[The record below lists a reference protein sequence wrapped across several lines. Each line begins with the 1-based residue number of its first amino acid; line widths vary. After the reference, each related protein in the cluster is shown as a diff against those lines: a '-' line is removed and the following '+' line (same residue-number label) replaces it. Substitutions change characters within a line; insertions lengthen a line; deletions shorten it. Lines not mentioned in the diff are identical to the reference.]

1 MFWTKRYLPLICLDG
16 FWLTL
21 FIFYFLVQA
30 VVELSQ
36 STAVRLNVGGKV
48 FTTLRETL
56 HGSVFLNDLFAEV
69 TRGRLRFP
77 TDERY
82 QERATRRFH
91 AKSFLSWCDWNHIF
105 LVICFLISFCPAA
118 ILCTEAT
125 RVLLAPS

>member
-1 MFWTKRYLPLICLDG
+1 MF
-16 FWLTL
+16 F
-21 FIFYFLVQA
+21 FFVVQA

-77 TDERY
+77 TDEWY
-82 QERATRRFH
+82 QANFAIFHFH
-91 AKSFLSWCDWNHIF
+91 ALPIPLQKFYL
-105 LVICFLISFCPAA
+105 
-118 ILCTEAT
+118 
-125 RVLLAPS
+125 RVRLE